1 MNAGGNEASLADE
14 GDSKVVTLFG
24 VEGSRHAGEAAA
36 RRLSAV
42 AFVDIVGYT
51 ILMARD
57 EAGTHERWMRLMA
70 EVLRPRAAQQRGRIV
85 KSTGDGVLAEFP
97 SALDA
102 VVWARE
108 VQQASAEAQARDAE
122 RNLPPIALR
131 ISVHIG
137 DVVETE
143 NDIYGDGVNVAAR
156 LQEHA
161 EPGGIVL
168 SAAVHDLVRGHL
180 KAPPRDLG
188 MVPLKNF
195 ELPVH
200 AYALDTAAPSLQ
212 VPMPP
217 RASQMP
223 SIAVLPLHN
232 MSGNS
237 DDNYFA
243 KGLVADIIVSLAS
256 LRELVVIS
264 HASTLRYS
272 DAEPDLR
279 AIGRALGVRYVV
291 TGNLRRTAQLVR
303 VSLQLWDAESASS
316 IWAHTAEVP
325 PAEVFE
331 AQDQI
336 VVKIVG
342 GVAPHVR
349 GAELQAAMRK
359 RPASFTAYDH
369 TLRALDMMN
378 RLHREAFEEA
388 RSHLERAMA
397 LDPAFAAAY
406 AWAARWYS
414 IRVGQGWSDAPDSD
428 REKAAELA
436 SRAIELDR
444 QNALALAIYG
454 HLKSFLFHDYESAL
468 VYFERALSASPSSSL
483 AWMLSSATLSY
494 VGRGEEAVR
503 HAEWGLRLSPFDPG
517 LYAYYFFLGL
527 AHYGNG
533 NYAEAVKWGRMA
545 ASENPRYTSTFKLLA
560 ASLAALGRI
569 PEAKEAAEQLVKS
582 QPGFHLGDYGRER
595 QPFRDPELSARYLAH
610 LSAAGLP
617 D

>member
-1 MNAGGNEASLADE
+1 MVNVLGLNDGERTRERGG
-14 GDSKVVTLFG
+14 
-24 VEGSRHAGEAAA
+24 

-42 AFVDIVGYT
+42 AFVDIVGYS

-57 EAGTHERWMRLMA
+57 EARTHDRWMRIMA
-70 EVLRPRAAQQRGRIV
+70 EVLRPKAAEQRGRIV

-102 VVWARE
+102 VLWARE
-108 VQQASAEAQARDAE
+108 AQQEAAALQERDGDPE
-122 RNLPPIALR
+122 LPPIVLR

-161 EPGGIVL
+161 EPGGIVI
-168 SAAVHDLVRGHL
+168 SGAVHDLVRGHL

-188 MVPLKNF
+188 MVQLKNF
-195 ELPVH
+195 EFPVH
-200 AYALDTAAPSLQ
+200 AYALDTGLAALQ
-212 VPMPP
+212 APVPT
-217 RASQMP
+217 RAAQMP

-232 MSGNS
+232 LSGNS

-243 KGLVADIIVSLAS
+243 QGLVADIIVSLAS

-291 TGNLRRTAQLVR
+291 AGSLRRSSQLVR
-303 VSLQLWDAESASS
+303 VSVQLWDAESGTS

-378 RLHREAFEEA
+378 RLDRESFDAA
-388 RSHLERAMA
+388 RAHLDRAMA
-397 LDPAFAAAY
+397 LDPAFAAAH
-406 AWAARWYS
+406 AWSARWYS
-414 IRVGQGWSDAPDSD
+414 IRVGQGWSDAPGRD

-454 HLKSFLFHDYESAL
+454 HLKAFLFHDYESAL

-483 AWMLSSATLSY
+483 AWMLSSATLTY

-503 HAEWGLRLSPFDPG
+503 HAEWGLRLSPFDPA

-545 ASENPRYTSTFKLLA
+545 ASENPRYTSTLKLLA
-560 ASLAALGRI
+560 ASLAALGRSA
-569 PEAKEAAEQLVKS
+569 EAKEAAELLVKS
-582 QPGFHLGDYGRER
+582 QPDFRLADYARLQ
-595 QPFRDPELSARYLAH
+595 QPFHDPALSARYLAH
-610 LSAAGLP
+610 LAEAGLP
-617 D
+617 E